1 MTVKELRA
9 LLPPNDDDLTV
20 LARPKAPG
28 YEFEDPHF
36 RIAGVRRTLDP
47 DTAEDIVVLECDQ
60 EGD

>member
-9 LLPPNDDDLTV
+9 LLPVSDDDLEV
-20 LARPKAPG
+20 LARPKAPGG

-60 EGD
+60 E